1 LSRSTLT
8 IVRHGAPA
16 PVPGP
21 GDTVITTDALKAW
34 IRSGRLITH
43 LRRYD
48 EVRLLSDRV
57 DALGRPLP
65 AALAARL
72 LSRGDC
78 YAVDASGARRPL
90 EARTIA
96 RWAAKAALEP
106 FQARAFVASMEREVA
121 GMEGARLPQPGVS
134 WDRAASPLYL
144 RADLSFGVKAG
155 GSIGHTAGVI
165 NHLGDFGVPP
175 IAVTSDAVPMV
186 SPTVESHTISPDESF
201 WNFRDLPSLVMNRTL
216 RQTAEAAVGS
226 RVPAFIYQR
235 YTVNGFA
242 AVQLATYWGVPLVT
256 EYNGSEVWVARHWGR
271 PMKYEALST
280 RIERLNLRASHL
292 VTVVSR
298 PLADEVQ
305 ALGVEPERV
314 LVNPNGVE
322 PDVYRPDIDASE
334 VRRRYALDGRVVI
347 GFIGTFG
354 PWHGAEVLA
363 EAFARL
369 LQTDPGVRERVRLLW
384 IGDGERLPQVKQ
396 ILAAGGALDES
407 SFTGLVPQTEG
418 PRFLAACDIFA
429 SPHAPNADGSAF
441 FGSPTKLFEYMSMG
455 RGIVAS
461 RLDQIGEVLDH
472 GRTALLVPPSDP
484 QALAA
489 ALGALI
495 VDAGLRNRLGD
506 EARREVIRRYSWRE
520 HVRRTVDALKA
531 RL

>member
-1 LSRSTLT
+1 
-8 IVRHGAPA
+8 
-16 PVPGP
+16 
-21 GDTVITTDALKAW
+21 
-34 IRSGRLITH
+34 
-43 LRRYD
+43 
-48 EVRLLSDRV
+48 
-57 DALGRPLP
+57 
-65 AALAARL
+65 
-72 LSRGDC
+72 
-78 YAVDASGARRPL
+78 
-90 EARTIA
+90 
-96 RWAAKAALEP
+96 
-106 FQARAFVASMEREVA
+106 
-121 GMEGARLPQPGVS
+121 
-134 WDRAASPLYL
+134 
-144 RADLSFGVKAG
+144 
-155 GSIGHTAGVI
+155 
-165 NHLGDFGVPP
+165 
-175 IAVTSDAVPMV
+175 
-186 SPTVESHTISPDESF
+186 
-201 WNFRDLPSLVMNRTL
+201 
-216 RQTAEAAVGS
+216 
-226 RVPAFIYQR
+226 
-235 YTVNGFA
+235 
-242 AVQLATYWGVPLVT
+242 VPLVT

-322 PDVYRPDIDASE
+322 PDVYHPDIDASE

-363 EAFARL
+363 EAFVRL
-369 LQTDPGVRERVRLLW
+369 LQTDPGMRERVRLLW
-384 IGDGERLPQVKQ
+384 IGDGARLPHVKQ

-407 SFTGLVPQTEG
+407 SFTGLVPQAEG

-461 RLDQIGEVLDH
+461 RLDQIGEVLDD
-472 GRTALLVPPSDP
+472 GRTAMLVPPSDP

-495 VDAGLRNRLGD
+495 VDAGLRNRLGN

>member
-1 LSRSTLT
+1 
-8 IVRHGAPA
+8 
-16 PVPGP
+16 
-21 GDTVITTDALKAW
+21 
-34 IRSGRLITH
+34 
-43 LRRYD
+43 
-48 EVRLLSDRV
+48 
-57 DALGRPLP
+57 
-65 AALAARL
+65 
-72 LSRGDC
+72 
-78 YAVDASGARRPL
+78 
-90 EARTIA
+90 
-96 RWAAKAALEP
+96 
-106 FQARAFVASMEREVA
+106 
-121 GMEGARLPQPGVS
+121 
-134 WDRAASPLYL
+134 
-144 RADLSFGVKAG
+144 
-155 GSIGHTAGVI
+155 
-165 NHLGDFGVPP
+165 
-175 IAVTSDAVPMV
+175 
-186 SPTVESHTISPDESF
+186 
-201 WNFRDLPSLVMNRTL
+201 
-216 RQTAEAAVGS
+216 
-226 RVPAFIYQR
+226 
-235 YTVNGFA
+235 
-242 AVQLATYWGVPLVT
+242 VPLVT
-256 EYNGSEVWVARHWGR
+256 EYNGSEVWEARHWGR